1 MEKKHIQCNSGIPEH
16 KRSKIPKHKQIKQTY
31 FVTLHNVPPYLST
44 AFLKQ
49 NHKYQMWYNLLS
61 RKHTDCI
68 VQDKVVGA
76 VWSWYVFGIQS
87 QGLKFDGPSRLDN
100 H

>member
-1 MEKKHIQCNSGIPEH
+1 
-16 KRSKIPKHKQIKQTY
+16 
-31 FVTLHNVPPYLST
+31 
-44 AFLKQ
+44 
-49 NHKYQMWYNLLS
+49 MWYNLQS
-61 RKHTDCI
+61 RKRMDCI

-87 QGLKFDGPSRLDN
+87 QGLGLDGPSRLDN

>member
-1 MEKKHIQCNSGIPEH
+1 MEKHIKCNSGIPEH
-16 KRSKIPKHKQIKQTY
+16 KKEQDPKARTDKTNGFLLDSKNI
-31 FVTLHNVPPYLST
+31 LPYLST

-49 NHKYQMWYNLLS
+49 NYKYQMWYNLLS